1 MPGQVYALDTNVLAE
16 AARRYYAFDI
26 APVFWSSLMQCASD
40 GRVLS
45 IDPVHDEIRQ
55 YKDELRDW
63 AKQHFAPWF
72 MSTDDDDVVAHYA
85 DVAKWVQAQDQFTDA
100 ARAAFLDGADGWLVA
115 SALAGSYVVVT
126 QEVED
131 LRARKRV
138 PIPNV
143 CRAFGV
149 ACSDTF
155 QMLRELGVC
164 WT

>member
-1 MPGQVYALDTNVLAE
+1 MC
-16 AARRYYAFDI
+16 RRDR
-26 APVFWSSLMQCASD
+26 L
-40 GRVLS
+40 
-45 IDPVHDEIRQ
+45 
-55 YKDELRDW
+55 
-63 AKQHFAPWF
+63 
-72 MSTDDDDVVAHYA
+72 
-85 DVAKWVQAQDQFTDA
+85 TDA